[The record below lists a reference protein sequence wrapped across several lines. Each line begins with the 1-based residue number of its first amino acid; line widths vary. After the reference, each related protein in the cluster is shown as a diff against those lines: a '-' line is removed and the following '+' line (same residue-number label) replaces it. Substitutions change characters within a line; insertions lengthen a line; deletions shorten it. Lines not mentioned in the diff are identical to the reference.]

1 MNWSRDVQD
10 SGSTAAVH
18 AGRPARGPSATSQ
31 REVDPAASGEPGAVP
46 RLGELG
52 ELRGLGFELL
62 VVQPGVEAAARDE
75 LAVRAAL
82 DDPAALEDEDP
93 VGAQDRRQAVGDRD
107 RRPALGERGRAPP
120 GSAARDTVSSDDV
133 ASSRI
138 RIRGSLSRTRA
149 IATRCFS
156 PPESL

>member
-52 ELRGLGFELL
+52 ELRGLRLELL
-62 VVQPGVEAAARDE
+62 GYSRAYRPPRAMQ
-75 LAVRAAL
+75 LACVPRSTI
-82 DDPAALEDEDP
+82 
-93 VGAQDRRQAVGDRD
+93 
-107 RRPALGERGRAPP
+107 RPR
-120 GSAARDTVSSDDV
+120 S
-133 ASSRI
+133 
-138 RIRGSLSRTRA
+138 
-149 IATRCFS
+149 
-156 PPESL
+156 